1 MQQEPLAIEVK
12 TTENRDITLGMIIE
26 RIDHLIESN
35 TEEHMLITE
44 RLNEND
50 KNVVILKFSRCI
62 YSWLDN
68 KGVVK
73 WAACLVAVGVV
84 DFCVRHFS

>member
-1 MQQEPLAIEVK
+1 MQEPLASEIK
-12 TTENRDITLGMIIE
+12 GTENRDITLGMIISRLDQLME
-26 RIDHLIESN
+26 TN
-35 TEEHMLITE
+35 TKEHNLITE

-50 KNVVILKFSRCI
+50 KNVVILKVSRCI

-73 WAACLVAVGVV
+73 WAAVACSVAII
-84 DFCVRHFS
+84 DFFVRHYS

>member
-1 MQQEPLAIEVK
+1 MQEPLASEIK
-12 TTENRDITLGMIIE
+12 GTENRDITLGMIISRLDQLME
-26 RIDHLIESN
+26 TN
-35 TEEHMLITE
+35 TKEHNLITE

-50 KNVVILKFSRCI
+50 KNVVILKVSRCI

-73 WAACLVAVGVV
+73 WAAVACSVAII
-84 DFCVRHFS
+84 DFLVRHYS

>member
-1 MQQEPLAIEVK
+1 MQEPLAEKIDV
-12 TTENRDITLGMIIE
+12 ENRDITLGMIIS
-26 RIDHLIESN
+26 RLDQLMESN
-35 TEEHMLITE
+35 TKEHNLITE

-50 KNVVILKFSRCI
+50 KNVVILKFSRCV

-73 WAACLVAVGVV
+73 WAAVACSVAII
-84 DFCVRHFS
+84 DFFVRHYS

>member
-1 MQQEPLAIEVK
+1 MQEPLAEKIDV
-12 TTENRDITLGMIIE
+12 ENRDITLGMIIS
-26 RIDHLIESN
+26 RLDQLMESN
-35 TEEHMLITE
+35 TKEHNLITE

-73 WAACLVAVGVV
+73 WAAVACSVAII
-84 DFCVRHFS
+84 DFFVRHYS

>member
-1 MQQEPLAIEVK
+1 MQETLASEIDCK
-12 TTENRDITLGMIIE
+12 ENRDITLGMIIE
-26 RIDHLIESN
+26 RIDQLIESN
-35 TEEHMLITE
+35 TNEHKIITE
-44 RLNEND
+44 RLTENE

-73 WAACLVAVGVV
+73 WATVACSVAII
-84 DFCVRHFS
+84 DFFVRHYS

>member
-1 MQQEPLAIEVK
+1 MQEPLAEKIDV
-12 TTENRDITLGMIIE
+12 ENRDITLGMIIS
-26 RIDHLIESN
+26 RLDQLMESN
-35 TEEHMLITE
+35 TKEHNLITE

-73 WAACLVAVGVV
+73 WAAAACSVAII
-84 DFCVRHFS
+84 DFFVRLYS

>member
-1 MQQEPLAIEVK
+1 MEPIASEIK
-12 TTENRDITLGMIIE
+12 GTENRDITLGMIISRLDQLME
-26 RIDHLIESN
+26 TN
-35 TEEHMLITE
+35 TKEHNLITE

-50 KNVVILKFSRCI
+50 KNVVILKVSRCI

-73 WAACLVAVGVV
+73 WAAVACSVAII
-84 DFCVRHFS
+84 DFFVRHYS

>member
-1 MQQEPLAIEVK
+1 MQETLASEIDCK
-12 TTENRDITLGMIIE
+12 ENRDITLGMIIE
-26 RIDHLIESN
+26 RIDQLIESN
-35 TEEHMLITE
+35 TNEHKIITE
-44 RLNEND
+44 RLTENA

-73 WAACLVAVGVV
+73 WAAVAFSVAII
-84 DFCVRHFS
+84 DFFVRHYS